1 MARFQH
7 QWTLYKRAS
16 GISGQEIVDDL
27 WQCLS
32 DPLRMEVTSERGAE
46 LESANEEDLLA
57 AIKRMAVLESN
68 PMVHRNH
75 LRGIIQGESEK
86 GRNYVARLR
95 EAAIDCKFSVK
106 CTEDLCGAMISYKEE
121 IIRDQCVYGLRC
133 KDTQAKIL
141 ALGTELPTL
150 EAVVAKIEA
159 EEQAIMAQHKL
170 TKNIKLE
177 TSTEVSG
184 LREDEEHPVSVVK
197 CKFCNRKG
205 HGRNPDIKTR
215 KSSSPRL

>member
-1 MARFQH
+1 MTVVELRDQSVIEENMTVVKLKCPKCEWVMDTEMEENIAFRYLEVHVNIEHITAVANTTTNRGMGEKMKKPKADVEMTEAKWRDFNN

-75 LRGIIQGESEK
+75 LMGIIQGESEK

-106 CTEDLCGAMISYKEE
+106 CTEGAWE
-121 IIRDQCVYGLRC
+121 
-133 KDTQAKIL
+133 
-141 ALGTELPTL
+141 
-150 EAVVAKIEA
+150 
-159 EEQAIMAQHKL
+159 
-170 TKNIKLE
+170 
-177 TSTEVSG
+177 
-184 LREDEEHPVSVVK
+184 
-197 CKFCNRKG
+197 
-205 HGRNPDIKTR
+205 
-215 KSSSPRL
+215 KS